1 MVEASEDVEI
11 PQSAVALVLD
21 SDQTSAERVEP
32 PTTPVDDTTT
42 SDGNGASSDSWAGNV
57 SGSEASLPIPPGMR
71 GRNRFPK
78 QRRAVLLEW
87 SAIIAVALAVAM
99 LVRTFVVQAFW
110 IPSASMVPT
119 LKIGDRLLVEKI
131 TPSVRDIHRREIIV
145 FERPE
150 GVDPDLK
157 DLIKRVIGLPGELI
171 EGKDGKVLINGQ
183 PLAEPYLPKGVIPT
197 ELDFGPTRIPIDSYF
212 VMGDNRSQSFDSRYW
227 GTVARHQVVGRAV
240 IRIWPITKVGSL

>member
-1 MVEASEDVEI
+1 MLDVDERSGFV
-11 PQSAVALVLD
+11 PESDAPAV
-21 SDQTSAERVEP
+21 
-32 PTTPVDDTTT
+32 
-42 SDGNGASSDSWAGNV
+42 GG
-57 SGSEASLPIPPGMR
+57 SGSRTNLPIAPSMR
-71 GRNRFPK
+71 GRNRFEK
-78 QRRAVLLEW
+78 RSISAVKEW
-87 SAIIAVALAVAM
+87 SAIVVIALLVAF

-157 DLIKRVIGLPGELI
+157 DLIKRVIGLPGELV
-171 EGKDGKVLINGQ
+171 EGRDHKVFINGVA
-183 PLAEPYLPKGVIPT
+183 LDETYLPKGVVPT
-197 ELDFGPTRIPIDSYF
+197 ADPFGPVRVPIDSYF
-212 VMGDNRSQSFDSRYW
+212 VMGDNRAQSYDSRYW

-240 IRIWPITKVGSL
+240 IRIWPISSFGSL

>member
-1 MVEASEDVEI
+1 MLDVELSLDATRAPDPVSVAESGPQINVPI
-11 PQSAVALVLD
+11 PQA
-21 SDQTSAERVEP
+21 
-32 PTTPVDDTTT
+32 
-42 SDGNGASSDSWAGNV
+42 
-57 SGSEASLPIPPGMR
+57 MR

-78 QRRAVLLEW
+78 RRLSMVREW
-87 SAIIAVALAVAM
+87 TAIVAIALIVAI

-157 DLIKRVIGLPGELI
+157 DLIKRVIGLPGELV
-171 EGKDGKVLINGQ
+171 EGKDHKVFINGVA
-183 PLAEPYLPKGVIPT
+183 LKESYLPKGVIPT
-197 ELDFGPTRIPIDSYF
+197 ADPFGPVRVPIDSYF
-212 VMGDNRSQSFDSRYW
+212 VMGDNRSQSYDSRFW
-227 GTVARHQVVGRAV
+227 GTVARRQVVGRAV
-240 IRIWPITKVGSL
+240 LRIWPIGSVGSL